1 VHQCVVHLVRRSLAY
16 VSWTDRKLVAAAL
29 RPIYRAPSL
38 SAAEAALSDFANSPW
53 AEKYPNIPMIWRRA
67 WDYVVPL
74 YQFALPIRR
83 LLSTTNAVE
92 SVHMQLRKIIKTRG
106 HFPTDDAA
114 MKLLFLAL
122 RNLSKKWQRNASR
135 EWQGALPHLAVLF
148 DGRFTPVR

>member
-1 VHQCVVHLVRRSLAY
+1 MRRSLAY
-16 VSWTDRKLVAAAL
+16 VSWTDRKGVAAAL

-38 SAAEAALSDFANSPW
+38 SAAEAALRDFEHSPW
-53 AEKYPNIPMIWRRA
+53 AEKYPNISPIWRRA

-74 YQFALPIRR
+74 YQFPLPIRR

-114 MKLLFLAL
+114 LKLLFLAL
-122 RNLSKKWQRNASR
+122 RNLSQKWQRNASH
-135 EWQGALPHLAVLF
+135 EWHGALPHLAVVF
-148 DGRFTPVR
+148 DGRFTPAQ